1 MITLKLNGQDHQ
13 LDVALSQKKPSL
25 AKADS

>member
-13 LDVALSQKKPSL
+13 LDVTEDMPLLWA
-25 AKADS
+25 